1 MSNYKGK
8 VNSSINQ
15 KIKRKFIEREIHCC
29 ASFLIS
35 ELAQLEGYGE
45 DLLPIMTQDDYEIPT
60 KDYLDDI
67 TREDCINYIG
77 SGTDFKHIGSF
88 SEGTLKGLSKLIKRH
103 LKNGNFDY
111 KDFCNFFDL
120 EPCQN
125 EALEHWRVSDFLAE
139 KLEAKGEMV
148 IYDFLG
154 FTIWGRCTSG
164 QAILLDGVI
173 SEICAD
179 MEILDGQK
187 YSWAPKEPEPNT
199 EPDVKRLRQ
208 VRDALNKTK
217 SRDKIEQIAS
227 ILDI

>member
-1 MSNYKGK
+1 MSDYKGK

-15 KIKRKFIEREIHCC
+15 EIKRRFIEREVHYC
-29 ASFLIS
+29 ASFLVS
-35 ELAQLEGYGE
+35 ELGQVAEYGE
-45 DLLPIMTQDDYEIPT
+45 DLLPVMVQDDYEEPT
-60 KDYLDDI
+60 LYFLDDI
-67 TREDCINYIG
+67 TKAQCIDYIE
-77 SGTDFKHIGSF
+77 SETDFEHTGSF
-88 SEGTLKGLSKLIKRH
+88 DKATLKGLKSIIERH
-103 LKNGNFDY
+103 LADGDFDY
-111 KDFCNFFDL
+111 EDFCNFFDL
-120 EPCQN
+120 EPYQN
-125 EALEHWRVSDFLAE
+125 EAYEHWIVSDFLAE

-173 SEICAD
+173 SEICAG
-179 MEILDGQK
+179 MEILEGQK
-187 YSWAPKEPEPNT
+187 YSWGPKEPEPNT